1 MVPVEE
7 QEKDLKLPVTKW
19 KEIMKTRQ
27 NETKQEMK
35 KKMNQVSRVCCLKD
49 KQLEQTISQIDV
61 KSRYK

>member
-35 KKMNQVSRVCCLKD
+35 ENESG
-49 KQLEQTISQIDV
+49 KQSLLF
-61 KSRYK
+61 KR